1 MGKDTGEKKNKVDLH
16 SLMWKI
22 FKKYSEKEKQ
32 NLAFLYML
40 SPHSCK

>member
-32 NLAFLYML
+32 NLDFFVYAI
-40 SPHSCK
+40 SPFM